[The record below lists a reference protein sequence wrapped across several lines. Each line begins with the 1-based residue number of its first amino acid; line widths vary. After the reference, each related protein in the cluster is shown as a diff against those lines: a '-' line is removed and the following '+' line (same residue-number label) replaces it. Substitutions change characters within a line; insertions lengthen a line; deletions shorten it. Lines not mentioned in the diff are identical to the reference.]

1 MEEGEGEFLKLYLVS
16 SSYVARCSRDRSGA
30 LTCMGRLGR
39 LPLLNQGGDGRGLG
53 RSVRGNGEGGKG
65 RNRSALPPAR

>member
-16 SSYVARCSRDRSGA
+16 SPVARCDRWSGA